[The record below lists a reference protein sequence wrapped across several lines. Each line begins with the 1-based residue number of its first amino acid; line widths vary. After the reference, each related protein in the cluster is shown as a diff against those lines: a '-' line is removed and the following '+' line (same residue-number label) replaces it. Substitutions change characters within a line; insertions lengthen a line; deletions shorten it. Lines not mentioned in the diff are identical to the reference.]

1 MRRTI
6 FSHPFQITDYKT
18 MTNSLFFKTLAF
30 LLIGFTAFANPPK
43 REFYDIKIYTVNSKE
58 QEARVEQYLKDAYIP
73 AMHRL
78 GIKTIGVFKPVAT
91 DTVAY
96 GKLIY
101 VLTPIKNLDQ
111 LLILPKKLNADAA
124 YLNAGKDYIEAGYKN
139 PPYARFE
146 SIILQAFPD
155 APVLNMPKL
164 TGAKSERVYELR
176 SYEGHTEKIYQN
188 KVKMFNAGGE
198 IKLFESLGFNAMFY
212 GEVVAGSHQPNLMY
226 MTTFENK
233 AARDAHWKEFG
244 ASPIWKKLKADPEYQ
259 NNVSKNTSFFMY
271 PTEYSDL

>member
-1 MRRTI
+1 MYFI
-6 FSHPFQITDYKT
+6 HSFQFKKNKT
-18 MTNSLFFKTLAF
+18 MTKSLFLTTLLF
-30 LLIGFTAFANPPK
+30 LLMGSTAFANAPK
-43 REFYDIKIYTVNSKE
+43 REFYDIKIYTVTSKE

-91 DTVAY
+91 DSVAF

-111 LLILPKKLNADAA
+111 LVELPKKLNEDAV
-124 YLNAGKDYIEAGYKN
+124 YLSAGKDYMDADYKN

-146 SIILQAFPD
+146 TIVLRAFPE
-155 APVLNMPKL
+155 APLLNLPKL
-164 TGAKSERVYELR
+164 TGAKSERIYELR
-176 SYEGHTEKIYQN
+176 SYEGQTEKIHQN
-188 KVKMFNAGGE
+188 KVKMFNEGGE
-198 IKLFESLGFNAMFY
+198 VKLFTKLGFNAVFY
-212 GEVVAGSHQPNLMY
+212 GQVVSGNRMPNLMY

-233 AARDAHWKEFG
+233 ASRDEHWKAFG
-244 ASPIWKKLKADPEYQ
+244 ASPEWTKLKADPQYL
-259 NNVSKNTSFFMY
+259 NNMLKNTSYFMA

>member
-1 MRRTI
+1 
-6 FSHPFQITDYKT
+6 
-18 MTNSLFFKTLAF
+18 MTNSSCFKTLLF
-30 LLIGFTAFANPPK
+30 LLVGFTAFANPPK

-91 DTVAY
+91 DSVAF

-111 LLILPKKLNADAA
+111 LVELPKKLSEDAA
-124 YLNAGKDYIEAGYKN
+124 YLGAGKDYIDADYKN
-139 PPYARFE
+139 PPYTRFE
-146 SIILQAFPD
+146 TIVLQAFED
-155 APVLNMPKL
+155 APLLNLPKL
-164 TGAKSERVYELR
+164 TGPKSERVYELR
-176 SYEGHTEKIYQN
+176 SYEGHTEKIHQN
-188 KVKMFNAGGE
+188 KVRMFNAGGE
-198 IKLFESLGFNAMFY
+198 VKLFASLGFNAVFY
-212 GEVVAGSHQPNLMY
+212 GQVISGSHQPNLMY

-233 AARDAHWKEFG
+233 ASRDEHWKAFG
-244 ASPIWKKLKADPEYQ
+244 SSPEWTKLKKEPQYL
-259 NNVSKNTSFFMY
+259 NNMLKNTSYFMF

>member
-1 MRRTI
+1 
-6 FSHPFQITDYKT
+6 
-18 MTNSLFFKTLAF
+18 MTNSLLFKTLLF
-30 LLIGFTAFANPPK
+30 LFIGSTAFANPPK
-43 REFYDIKIYTVNSKE
+43 REFYDIKIYMVNSKE
-58 QEARVEQYLKDAYIP
+58 QEMRIEQYLKDAYIP

-91 DTVAY
+91 DTAAF

-111 LLILPKKLNADAA
+111 LLVLPKKLNEDAV
-124 YLNAGKDYIEAGYKN
+124 YQNAGKDYIEASYKN

-146 SIILQAFPD
+146 TIILQAFPD
-155 APVLNMPKL
+155 APILNLSQLKGP
-164 TGAKSERVYELR
+164 KSERIYELR
-176 SYEGHTEKIYQN
+176 SYEGHTEKIHQN

-198 IKLFESLGFNAMFY
+198 VKLFTRLGFNAVFY
-212 GEVVAGSHQPNLMY
+212 GQVISGSHMPNLMY

-233 AARDAHWKEFG
+233 ESRDAHWKAFG
-244 ASPIWKKLKADPEYQ
+244 SSPEWTKLKADPEYL
-259 NNVSKNTSFFMY
+259 NNMLKNTSYFMF